1 MTDSNHLIPVTLAAR
16 RLRISEPTFRRRVR
30 EGSLTVYADPLD
42 RRRKLVQ
49 MADVDRLAA
58 LDRLISAG
66 GKGDA

>member
-30 EGSLTVYADPLD
+30 EGLLTVYADPLD
-42 RRRKLVQ
+42 RRRKLVE

-58 LDRLISAG
+58 PDRLISAG

>member
-1 MTDSNHLIPVTLAAR
+1 MTDGNHLIPVTLAAR

-30 EGSLTVYADPLD
+30 EGLLTVYADPLD

-49 MADVDRLAA
+49 TADVDRLAA
-58 LDRLISAG
+58 PDRLISTG